1 MINFFPFHSR
11 RQGAKS
17 TPKTPVDGQAGG
29 GDSVLAYA
37 VGETGDNVV
46 KWDFDDNT
54 AQGWEVS
61 NWGIT

>member
-1 MINFFPFHSR
+1 M
-11 RQGAKS
+11 
-17 TPKTPVDGQAGG
+17 PKNLVFGQAGG

>member
-1 MINFFPFHSR
+1 M
-11 RQGAKS
+11 
-17 TPKTPVDGQAGG
+17 PKNLVFGQAG